1 MNKRNLIIKRL
12 MAFCLILFCLLTL
25 SLLSCSKNEVAPV
38 DDDDELEEIP
48 YSTVLQVGTDKPFKT
63 INAASLVATDG
74 TLIEVDAGTYLGDV
88 AYWNQ
93 NNLIIRA
100 VGGDV
105 ILDANGKHYGGKGI
119 WEVNG
124 GKIRVEGITF
134 KNAKVP
140 DENGAGIRQTKG
152 DLIIVDC
159 RFLRNETGI
168 LTSNDGVSTL
178 TIRNSE
184 FGYNGNSDG
193 YSHNLYVGY
202 IAKVSVSGSY
212 FHHADIGHL
221 LKSRAALSIVMY
233 NRLTDETDADSR
245 ASYELDFPSGGQ
257 AVVVGNIIQQSKNTD
272 NPAIVSYAKEVY
284 DRYPANDLYFCYN
297 TVLNSR
303 TQTDVLINAPLSPSM
318 RFVVCN
324 NLLSEN

>member
-1 MNKRNLIIKRL
+1 M
-12 MAFCLILFCLLTL
+12 
-25 SLLSCSKNEVAPV
+25 
-38 DDDDELEEIP
+38 
-48 YSTVLQVGTDKPFKT
+48 
-63 INAASLVATDG
+63 
-74 TLIEVDAGTYLGDV
+74 
-88 AYWNQ
+88 
-93 NNLIIRA
+93 
-100 VGGDV
+100 
-105 ILDANGKHYGGKGI
+105 LDANGKSYGGKGI

-124 GKIRVEGITF
+124 GRIRVEGITF

-140 DENGAGIRQTKG
+140 DENGAGIRLTKG
-152 DLIIVDC
+152 DLIVVDC
-159 RFLRNETGI
+159 RFIRNETGI

-193 YSHNLYVGY
+193 FSHNLYVGY
-202 IAKVSVSGSY
+202 IAKLSVSGSY

-233 NRLTDETDADSR
+233 NRLTDETNADSR

-284 DRYPANDLYFCYN
+284 DRYPANELYLCYN

-303 TQTDVLINAPLSPSM
+303 TQTDVLINAPLSPPM
-318 RFVVCN
+318 RIVVCN
-324 NLLSEN
+324 NLLSENIRFLPDLAFHSEKGNQTFVPGDLNSDYSPTQNAFNKWKNLLEPDIDNTLSANLKAQGISLIPAKEYVHPLGTKALQNAPQIPGAIQTTK